1 MQTRRM
7 DNEQEHL
14 VKTAAAILVALARPV
29 DIDKCSIPMVVFSRR
44 AAYREQLKNAGAS
57 ANIHAMCV
65 LAVVGDQ
72 GSGEEFTS
80 EKNIT
85 GQKRVRWDPSLPALA
100 DEGGKRHQSVE

>member
-1 MQTRRM
+1 M
-7 DNEQEHL
+7 DNEQDQL
-14 VKTAAAILVALARPV
+14 VKRAANVLVALARPV
-29 DIDKCSIPMVVFSRR
+29 DTDQWSIPRMVFSRR
-44 AAYREQLKNAGAS
+44 MAYREQLKNTGATDK
-57 ANIHAMCV
+57 IHALCV

-72 GSGEEFTS
+72 GSGKEFT